1 LNVLLFWFTIVP
13 GKAMYVIFL
22 KASVALYTA
31 RKATG
36 EIHKSLHDGMGA
48 LSAVVGKVTFFKVT
62 AMKR

>member
-22 KASVALYTA
+22 TASVALYTA

-36 EIHKSLHDGMGA
+36 EIHKSLHGGWVHYQQWWA
-48 LSAVVGKVTFFKVT
+48 KLLFLK
-62 AMKR
+62 